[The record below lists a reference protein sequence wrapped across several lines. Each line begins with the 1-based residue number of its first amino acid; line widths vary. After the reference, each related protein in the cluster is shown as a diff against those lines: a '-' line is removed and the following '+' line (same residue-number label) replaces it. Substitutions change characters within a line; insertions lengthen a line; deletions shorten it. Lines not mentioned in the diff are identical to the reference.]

1 MDIEW
6 AKDGITQ
13 EIFIIQARPE
23 TVHSQKNPL
32 LVKEYQLLS
41 KGDVLAKGNAV
52 GSSVATGIAR
62 VLQSPEDANQLQ
74 PGEILVTDLTSPD
87 WDPILK
93 NAGAIITNKG
103 GRTSHASIVAR
114 ELGVPAIV
122 GCGNATQQITDGEM
136 ITVSC
141 CDGETGFVYKGK
153 LNFKETSLDFSNVKI
168 EYGNFYE
175 LNNIIE
181 TNIDIIHIDIANN
194 GDVFEYA
201 IKNYLPKLC
210 ENGILLLEGG
220 SIERD
225 KVEWM
230 SKYNKPLI
238 EPVIQKHIKNNLNI
252 QVIGSFPSITIIRK

>member
-1 MDIEW
+1 MRTSYRNINLTYGDLL
-6 AKDGITQ
+6 DSIT
-13 EIFIIQARPE
+13 I
-23 TVHSQKNPL
+23 VKNPKKIVEIGIL
-32 LVKEYQLLS
+32 DGYSLECFTKNSS
-41 KGDVLAKGNAV
+41 KDTQIYAYDLFEDFNGNH
-52 GSSVATGIAR
+52 S
-62 VLQSPEDANQLQ
+62 NQN
-74 PGEILVTDLTSPD
+74 EVIS
-87 WDPILK
+87 K
-93 NAGAIITNKG
+93 F
-103 GRTSHASIVAR
+103 S
-114 ELGVPAIV
+114 
-122 GCGNATQQITDGEM
+122 
-136 ITVSC
+136 
-141 CDGETGFVYKGK
+141 
-153 LNFKETSLDFSNVKI
+153 DFSNVKI

-230 SKYNKPLI
+230 SKYNKTPI